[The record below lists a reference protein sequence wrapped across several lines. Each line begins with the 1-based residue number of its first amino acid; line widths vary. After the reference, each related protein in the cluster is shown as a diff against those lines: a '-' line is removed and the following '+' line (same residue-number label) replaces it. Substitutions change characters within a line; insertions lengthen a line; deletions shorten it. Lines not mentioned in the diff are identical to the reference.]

1 MKTAIAT
8 ALVLAPLAGA
18 FTAPSAQKASNTAL
32 NAAPKKKK
40 GPAMIKSKSLP
51 FAECPAALDGSMAGD
66 VGFDPLCFSADDS
79 KLFNYRE
86 AEIKHAVSANSLFVP
101 VSHEILYVCL
111 ATAIAYEFLYATR
124 IRSDL
129 T

>member
-1 MKTAIAT
+1 MKTALT
-8 ALVLAPLAGA
+8 SALVLAPLAGA

-32 NAAPKKKK
+32 NAAPKKKKK

-66 VGFDPLCFSADDS
+66 VGFDPLCFSADES

-86 AEIKHAVSANSLFVP
+86 AEIKHAVSANILFVP
-101 VSHEILYVCL
+101 VAHEICL
-111 ATAIAYEFLYATR
+111 FGYRHCI
-124 IRSDL
+124 
-129 T
+129 